1 MRSALLYILHIIYHV
16 FIEISIKICKK
27 QVCDICHK
35 MFDTLHFCDI
45 IAVYKYGKVIY
56 MFDFIRIACAVP
68 EVEVGDTELNT
79 QKIIEYIDINK
90 DADAIVFPELCVTGY
105 TCADLFFQK
114 TLTDGAKKG
123 IAEIVKATE
132 NCNSLVAVGAPLL
145 IGGQL
150 YNCAVVMSCGRVNGI
165 AVKTFIPTYN
175 EYYEKRWFCSAADLK
190 CGSIGSDELGLDEKY
205 DIPVG
210 NNLIFNCSGVKLGV
224 EICEDLWAPL
234 PPSTLLSLAGAEVI
248 LNLSASNETIMKRK
262 YRTELAAQQSARC
275 LCAYAYA
282 SAGMTEST
290 TDLIFSGHSLIC
302 ENGAVLAQNDR
313 LIDGGY
319 SLKHDVDLGKIRA
332 DRAENKTFADSAS
345 IYLDGRDYVE
355 VKTDGNAE
363 CDGRLYE
370 VKKLPFV
377 PSDKKDRIERCMDI
391 FRMQVAGL
399 SKRASKVGG
408 KMVLG
413 VSGGLD
419 STLALLVCAETARQL
434 GRDPSDVIAITLPC
448 FGTTKRTHSN
458 AWELMKTLGVHSM
471 EIDIKEA
478 CTLHCRDIGH
488 PTDKFDVTY
497 ENIQARER
505 TQVLMDYACKVGG
518 FVVGTGDL
526 SELALGWCTYN
537 ADHMSMYGVNCGVP
551 KTLVRWMIA
560 ALIDY
565 NIFPDSTHVLEDIID
580 TPISPELLPPDE
592 NGNIQQ
598 ETEEIIGPYAL
609 HDFFLYYLLRFGFS
623 PSKIYYLAQKAFKED
638 FDSET
643 ILKWLKVFYRRF
655 FTQQFK
661 RSCLPDGVKI
671 GSVCLSPRGDW
682 RMPSD
687 ASYGIWLRE
696 IKELK

>member
-1 MRSALLYILHIIYHV
+1 
-16 FIEISIKICKK
+16 
-27 QVCDICHK
+27 
-35 MFDTLHFCDI
+35 
-45 IAVYKYGKVIY
+45 
-56 MFDFIRIACAVP
+56 MFDFIRLACAVP
-68 EVEVGDTELNT
+68 DVEVGNTEFNT
-79 QKIIEYIDINK
+79 QEIIKYIDINK
-90 DADAIVFPELCVTGY
+90 DADIIVFPELSVTGY

-114 TLTDGAKKG
+114 TLIDGAKCG
-123 IAEIVKATE
+123 LRRIAETTCDTDSA
-132 NCNSLVAVGAPLL
+132 VAVGAPLV
-145 IGGQL
+145 IGGRL
-150 YNCAVVMSCGRVNGI
+150 YNCAVMMSHGRVDGI

-175 EYYEKRWFCSAADLK
+175 EYYEKRWFSSAAELK
-190 CGSIGSDELGLDEKY
+190 ISSIGSDELGFDEEY

-210 NNLIFNCSGVKLGV
+210 GNLIFNYSGVKVGV

-234 PPSTLLSLAGAEVI
+234 PPSTLLTLAGAEVI

-262 YRTELAAQQSARC
+262 YRTELVSQQSARSI
-275 LCAYAYA
+275 CAYAYA

-302 ENGAVLAQNDR
+302 ENGGVLCQNDS

-319 SLKHDVDLGKIRA
+319 SLKHDVDLGRIRA
-332 DRAENKTFADSAS
+332 DRAENKTFGDSAAF
-345 IYLDGRDYVE
+345 YLDGKDFVE
-355 VKTDGNAE
+355 IKKNLKLESDG
-363 CDGRLYE
+363 GLYE
-370 VKKLPFV
+370 IKKLPFV
-377 PSDKKDRIERCMDI
+377 PSAKKDRIERCMDI

-399 SKRASKVGG
+399 KKRASKIGG

-434 GRDPSDVIAITLPC
+434 GRDPSDVVAITLPC

-458 AWELMKTLGVHSM
+458 AWELMQTLGVHAM

-488 PTDKFDVTY
+488 PTDQFDVTY

-505 TQVLMDYACKVGG
+505 TQVLMDYACKLGG

-551 KTLVRWMIA
+551 KTLVRWMIS

-565 NIFPDSTHVLEDIID
+565 NVFSESTRVLEDIID
-580 TPISPELLPPDE
+580 TPISPELLPPDAD
-592 NGNIQQ
+592 GNIQQ

-623 PSKIYYLAQKAFKED
+623 PSKIFFLAKKAFKED
-638 FDSET
+638 FDNET
-643 ILKWLKVFYRRF
+643 ILKWLEVFYKRF

-687 ASYGIWLRE
+687 ASYKIWIDE
-696 IKELK
+696 IEKLK